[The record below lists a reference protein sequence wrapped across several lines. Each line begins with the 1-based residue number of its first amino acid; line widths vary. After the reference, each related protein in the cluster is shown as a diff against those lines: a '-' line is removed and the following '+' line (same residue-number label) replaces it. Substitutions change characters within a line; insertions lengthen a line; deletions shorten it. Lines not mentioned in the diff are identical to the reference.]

1 VAVVMHRGFRR
12 MLWLFKTRV
21 TVRGGSPRRPA
32 FKKQSCYWNL
42 TTAKATLFRMKIRG
56 RPDDAERSRLQK
68 LSPNSEFR
76 RFQRRKPRLP

>member
-1 VAVVMHRGFRR
+1 VSVLMHREFGR

-21 TVRGGSPRRPA
+21 TVRGASPWRPA
-32 FKKQSCYWNL
+32 FKKQPCYWNL
-42 TTAKATLFRMKIRG
+42 TPAKATLFRVKIRG

-68 LSPNSEFR
+68 LSPHSEFR